1 VVIEEE
7 TLQPDASFRETVIMG
22 LRLNRGVSLKQL
34 KKRYGLSPESYYG
47 KILQQLVADGLLEQ
61 KAGYLYLSERGR
73 VFANRVMAEL
83 V

>member
-1 VVIEEE
+1 
-7 TLQPDASFRETVIMG
+7 
-22 LRLNRGVSLKQL
+22 L
-34 KKRYGLSPESYYG
+34 KKCYGLSPESYYG

-61 KAGYLYLSERGR
+61 KAGYLCLSEKGR